1 MLKEFVIKPTQENI
15 DIINEEGER
24 CGRKR
29 GFYASAYRDY
39 SVGFAF
45 SILYHT
51 VMRDF
56 CIWIQIGVFSIY
68 IGYDF
73 YKKTNTL
80 NELTQNVKCVKRRNS
95 HE

>member
-1 MLKEFVIKPTQENI
+1 MNKEFVIKPTQENI
-15 DIINEEGER
+15 DIISEEGER

-39 SVGFAF
+39 SIGFAF

-56 CIWIQIGVFSIY
+56 CIWMQIGIISIY
-68 IGYDF
+68 IGFDF
-73 YKKTNTL
+73 YKKNDMRS
-80 NELTQNVKCVKRRNS
+80 ELTQNVKRRKI